1 MDVGERGGGGGAR
14 KSTEGENVVVMYC
27 IREDLFSIRK
37 ENEHFES
44 ANFSLYLV
52 FILIVFSKM

>member
-1 MDVGERGGGGGAR
+1 MG
-14 KSTEGENVVVMYC
+14 VMYY

-37 ENEHFES
+37 ENEQFES

-52 FILIVFSKM
+52 FILIIFSFFLFFFYFFLINF